1 MLHKLV
7 ISNYALID
15 TLNIQFQDGMS
26 TITGETGAGKS
37 IILGA
42 LSLLLGKRADTTI
55 LKNKEQKSI
64 IEANFSLNDNSL
76 QIFFDNNDI
85 DFDTET
91 IIRREITPQG
101 KSRSFIND
109 TPVSLQQLKELG
121 SILIDIH
128 SQHQNLFLKD
138 SSFQCQVIDAEANN
152 EPLLAEYRKELK
164 TLQTLEKELQN
175 FLSDTQKK
183 KEDLSYYTFR
193 LDELIK
199 SNIREGE
206 LENLEQELSL
216 IEHSE
221 EIKTLLA
228 TADETFNG
236 ENALLAQ
243 LKSIQQ
249 SFEKNSSLAPQY
261 NILSERL
268 SSTYIELSDI
278 ADEISKTNSKLDFN
292 PEQKEY
298 IDERLDLLNNLLHK
312 YSVKTEQEL
321 LQKQAELQVLVNNLE
336 NADFHCDELQK
347 SCEKQK
353 NIVAKL
359 AKELHTRRE
368 KAIQK
373 LQPEIVELLKKL
385 GMPSVTFNIKLL
397 ASPDFNTNGCDEVK
411 MEFSANKNIA
421 PQWLGEIS
429 SGGELSRVMLCLKYI
444 LAKNNSVQTII
455 FDEIDTGVS
464 GEIADQM
471 GTMMLTM
478 ANDMQIIAITHLP
491 QIAVKA
497 QKQFKVYK
505 TETNDSTTSNIT
517 ELSNNERIEEIAK
530 MLSGKTISEA
540 ALNNAKLLLGL

>member
-175 FLSDTQKK
+175 FLSDTHKK

-236 ENALLAQ
+236 ENALLSQ

-347 SCEKQK
+347 ACEKQK

-359 AKELHTRRE
+359 AKELHNKRE